1 MLFRS
6 GLTLSESQEFLK
18 KVASQIS
25 AADKTRKE
33 AKKIYEE
40 LDGETSKKQQSLTE
54 EEFEELLTNKW
65 IYPLVKSWERMGD
78 DLVFKFSEKL
88 STLQAEHSS
97 SFIALEEEIKKT
109 SDELSS
115 LLSELQADEIQSKAL
130 KALQELIKG

>member
-1 MLFRS
+1 MLHKFQQRIRHA
-6 GLTLSESQEFLK
+6 K
-18 KVASQIS
+18 KL
-25 AADKTRKE
+25 
-33 AKKIYEE
+33 KKIYEE

-54 EEFEELLTNKW
+54 EEFEEILTNKW

-88 STLQAEHSS
+88 STLQAKHSS

>member
-1 MLFRS
+1 
-6 GLTLSESQEFLK
+6 
-18 KVASQIS
+18 
-25 AADKTRKE
+25 
-33 AKKIYEE
+33 
-40 LDGETSKKQQSLTE
+40 
-54 EEFEELLTNKW
+54 EFEEILTNKW

-88 STLQAEHSS
+88 STLQAKHSS